1 MTLALFILCL
11 LLIII
16 LFYKQIKE
24 MRTAR
29 KNDYSQKINRILFTH
44 IDAYILLIDRN
55 FMVEQTNYY
64 MLNKSQDTGKPKRV
78 GDLLRCVNAVE
89 SGECGTHEN
98 CNHCPI
104 RAAIDKTF
112 DSNEN
117 FRHLETTVLLQLTES
132 QKPLSCDVSISGIY
146 FQNIDREPKVLL
158 TVYDITSLKNVEK
171 ELVIAKERAESSEK
185 MKAAFL
191 ANMSHEIRT
200 PLNAILG
207 FSDILAISEKEEERK
222 NYQNI
227 IRQNGE
233 HLMQLINDILDLSK
247 MEAGMM
253 KFTDSEIDL
262 NELITGLQKS
272 FQYKTTHLPIICDLP
287 EKGAVISVAV
297 QRLRQ
302 VFINLLSNAVKFT
315 PKGSIHIGYEIRPY
329 ELYFYVKDSG
339 KGIPTE
345 ELPNVF
351 KRFVKLD
358 TNVQG
363 TGLGLSICQ
372 MIVDRFN
379 GRLGVDSKVGEGST
393 FWFTI
398 PANKKGPKGG

>member
-1 MTLALFILCL
+1 MTIALFILCI

-16 LFYKQIKE
+16 LFYQQIQE
-24 MRTAR
+24 RRTAR
-29 KNDYSQKINRILFTH
+29 KNDYSQKINQILFTH

-55 FMVEQTNYY
+55 FIVEQTNYY
-64 MLNKSQDTGKPKRV
+64 MLNKSQDTGNPKRV
-78 GDLLRCVNAVE
+78 GDLLRCVNAIE

-98 CNHCPI
+98 CNNCPI
-104 RAAIDKTF
+104 RAAINKTF

-117 FRHLETTVLLQLTES
+117 FSHLETAISLQLTES
-132 QKPLSCDVSISGIY
+132 QKPLNCDVSISGIY
-146 FQNIDREPKVLL
+146 FQNIDHEPKVLL
-158 TVYDITSLKNVEK
+158 TVYDITSLKNVQK
-171 ELVIAKERAESSEK
+171 ELTLAKERAESSEK

-207 FSDILAISEKEEERK
+207 FSDILAISDKEEERK

-233 HLMQLINDILDLSK
+233 HLLQLINDILDLSK

-253 KFTDSEIDL
+253 KFIDSEIDL

-272 FQYKTTHLPIICDLP
+272 FQYKSTYLPIICDLP
-287 EKGAVISVAV
+287 EKGAVISIDA
-297 QRLRQ
+297 QRLKQ
-302 VFINLLSNAVKFT
+302 VFINLLSNALKFT
-315 PKGSIHIGYEIRPY
+315 EEGSIHIGYEIHPY
-329 ELYFYVKDSG
+329 ELYLYVKDSG
-339 KGIPTE
+339 KGISTE

-358 TNVQG
+358 TNIQG

-372 MIVDRFN
+372 MIVAKFN
-379 GRLGVDSKVGEGST
+379 GRMGVDSKIGEGST

-398 PANKKGPKGG
+398 PVNKKEPKAV

>member
-1 MTLALFILCL
+1 
-11 LLIII
+11 
-16 LFYKQIKE
+16 
-24 MRTAR
+24 MRTTR

-253 KFTDSEIDL
+253 KFTD
-262 NELITGLQKS
+262 
-272 FQYKTTHLPIICDLP
+272 
-287 EKGAVISVAV
+287 
-297 QRLRQ
+297 
-302 VFINLLSNAVKFT
+302 
-315 PKGSIHIGYEIRPY
+315 
-329 ELYFYVKDSG
+329 
-339 KGIPTE
+339 
-345 ELPNVF
+345 
-351 KRFVKLD
+351 
-358 TNVQG
+358 
-363 TGLGLSICQ
+363 
-372 MIVDRFN
+372 
-379 GRLGVDSKVGEGST
+379 
-393 FWFTI
+393 
-398 PANKKGPKGG
+398 